1 MDGYDNTEMVEI
13 WTRSFGDIKL
23 GANFDH
29 IFVTSFFCVF
39 LKNGEP
45 TISD

>member
-1 MDGYDNTEMVEI
+1 MDGYDNMEMVEI

-29 IFVTSFFCVF
+29 IFVTSFFWCVSE
-39 LKNGEP
+39 KWRAHN
-45 TISD
+45 